1 MISFDLTGKVAVVTG
16 ASSGLGQQFARALS
30 EQGCDVAI
38 LARRKERLKEF
49 VSKQGL
55 GQNAFEKKVGIAVGY
70 LASKS
75 VSVTSD
81 TIEKVIENFPN
92 LNLHWLIT
100 GEGEMLKNSGTMIG
114 SNQGDGN
121 KIEYK
126 NGGNV
131 GVGNTVNVTLPE
143 LGTQKIIKPDGTVEL
158 TSIGS
163 NGNTSDKL
171 QMENE
176 ALKEKISHL
185 MDNMQLK
192 DDLIAS
198 LRDTIELLKHRQ

>member
-1 MISFDLTGKVAVVTG
+1 MTT
-16 ASSGLGQQFARALS
+16 
-30 EQGCDVAI
+30 
-38 LARRKERLKEF
+38 KERLKEF

-55 GQNAFEKKVGIAVGY
+55 GQNAFEKRVCIAIGY

-81 TIEKVIENFPN
+81 TIEKTIAVFPN
-92 LNLHWLIT
+92 LNLDWLLT
-100 GEGEMLKNSGTMIG
+100 GKGEMLKNSGAMIG

-143 LGTQKIIKPDGTVEL
+143 SGTQKIIKQDGSVEL
-158 TSIGS
+158 TSTGS
-163 NGNTSDKL
+163 NDIASDKL
-171 QMENE
+171 QRENE
-176 ALKEKISHL
+176 ALKEKVSHL

-198 LRDTIELLKHRQ
+198 LRETIELLRHKL

>member
-1 MISFDLTGKVAVVTG
+1 MEDIIRERINELLDKVEATPNSISENSTEQRKLNRQINEGKTLTVDVISKLLKRIPT
-16 ASSGLGQQFARALS
+16 ASA
-30 EQGCDVAI
+30 E
-38 LARRKERLKEF
+38 
-49 VSKQGL
+49 
-55 GQNAFEKKVGIAVGY
+55 
-70 LASKS
+70 
-75 VSVTSD
+75 
-81 TIEKVIENFPN
+81 
-92 LNLHWLIT
+92 WLLR
-100 GEGEMLKNSGTMIG
+100 GEGEMLKNLGTMIG

-143 LGTQKIIKPDGTVEL
+143 SGTQKIINPDGSVEL

-163 NGNTSDKL
+163 NDDASDKL
-171 QMENE
+171 HRENE

-185 MDNMQLK
+185 MDNIQLK

-198 LRDTIELLKHRQ
+198 LRETIELLRHKQ

>member
-1 MISFDLTGKVAVVTG
+1 MTT
-16 ASSGLGQQFARALS
+16 
-30 EQGCDVAI
+30 
-38 LARRKERLKEF
+38 KERLKEF

-92 LNLHWLIT
+92 LNLDWLMT
-100 GEGEMLKNSGTMIG
+100 GKGEMLKNTGTMTG

-126 NGGNV
+126 NSGNV

-143 LGTQKIIKPDGTVEL
+143 SGTQKIIKPDGSVEL

-163 NGNTSDKL
+163 NDDASDKL
-171 QMENE
+171 QRENE

-192 DDLIAS
+192 DELIAS
-198 LRDTIELLKHRQ
+198 LRDTIDLLKHKQ

>member
-1 MISFDLTGKVAVVTG
+1 MGIVERIIKLVDEKTNGNKKEFSSIIGIVQVT
-16 ASSGLGQQFARALS
+16 FNRY
-30 EQGCDVAI
+30 I
-38 LARRKERLKEF
+38 NKERSIGVDAISGILSAF
-49 VSKQGL
+49 PDVS
-55 GQNAFEKKVGIAVGY
+55 AE
-70 LASKS
+70 
-75 VSVTSD
+75 
-81 TIEKVIENFPN
+81 
-92 LNLHWLIT
+92 WLLR
-100 GEGEMLKNSGTMIG
+100 GEGDMLKNSGSMTG

-143 LGTQKIIKPDGTVEL
+143 SGTQKIIKSDGTVEL

-163 NGNTSDKL
+163 NGDAFDKL

-176 ALKEKISHL
+176 TLKEKISHL

-192 DDLIAS
+192 DELIAS
-198 LRDTIELLKHRQ
+198 LRDTIDLLKHKQ

>member
-1 MISFDLTGKVAVVTG
+1 MIYINMTT
-16 ASSGLGQQFARALS
+16 
-30 EQGCDVAI
+30 
-38 LARRKERLKEF
+38 KERLKEF

-92 LNLHWLIT
+92 LNLDWLMT
-100 GEGEMLKNSGTMIG
+100 GKGEMLKNTGTMTG

-126 NGGNV
+126 NSGNV

-143 LGTQKIIKPDGTVEL
+143 SGTQKIIKPDGSVEL

-163 NGNTSDKL
+163 NDDASDKL
-171 QMENE
+171 QRENE

-192 DDLIAS
+192 DELIAS
-198 LRDTIELLKHRQ
+198 LRDTIDLLKHKQ